1 MKILLSFLIFAGL
14 VQITLAQ
21 PQDNSQWT
29 LEQCITYA
37 QEHNLT
43 LKQQALNVDRAK
55 NQLELK
61 KLDLLPNLNANSSY
75 TTRMGR
81 VRNDFDYEISDITT
95 RFSDVN
101 VSSTTP
107 VFEGFAKRK
116 SIEKGR
122 IDWQAALKDVE
133 KAENDLALNI
143 TALFIQILF
152 DQELLQSAQQ
162 QLEVTNLQMKRT
174 GILVQNDKLPQGSLL
189 EMNSMVARELM
200 NVTSLE
206 NNLTM
211 SLLDLAQALDLEEV
225 IDFNIQ
231 KPDLPEYTAMESL
244 QDDYIYQ
251 IAVNTLPQIA
261 ASEMRLESGQ
271 KDVEIARG
279 YLWPRLSFSAGW
291 GTSVSKFRNE
301 PNFDFTRR
309 FEDNAFRYYG
319 LNLSIPIFNGLTTRK
334 SVTSAKI
341 GSLNARYELEK
352 QKLMLRKEIQQAQAD
367 AVAALRQYRAGA
379 AAVESYQESFSYT
392 EKRFNLGLVNSVDY
406 NVAKT
411 DYSKAE
417 SDFIQ
422 ARYTYFLRKKIL
434 DFYQGKPL
442 VE

>member
-1 MKILLSFLIFAGL
+1 MKILLSFLIFTGL

-43 LKQQALNVDRAK
+43 LKQQELTVDAAK

-61 KLDLLPNLNANSSY
+61 KLDLLPNLNASSSY
-75 TTRMGR
+75 TTRLGR
-81 VRNDFDYEISDITT
+81 VRNDVNYQITDVTT
-95 RFSDVN
+95 RFSDLN

-107 VFEGFAKRK
+107 IFEGFTKRK
-116 SIEKGR
+116 SIEKGK
-122 IDWQAALKDVE
+122 IDWQAALMDVK

-162 QLEVTNLQMKRT
+162 QLEVTNLQMERT
-174 GILVQNDKLPQGSLL
+174 EILVKNDKLPQGSLL

-206 NNLTM
+206 NNLSM
-211 SLLDLAQALDLEEV
+211 SLLELAQALDLNDV
-225 IDFNIQ
+225 ADFNIQ
-231 KPDLPEYTAMESL
+231 KPKLPEFAAMESL
-244 QDDYIYQ
+244 QDEDIYQ
-251 IAVNTLPQIA
+251 VAVNTLPQIA

-291 GTSVSKFRNE
+291 GTSVSKYKNE
-301 PNFDFTRR
+301 PQFDFGKK

-319 LNLSIPIFNGLTTRK
+319 LNLTIPIFNGLATRK
-334 SVTSAKI
+334 SVASAKI
-341 GSLNARYELEK
+341 SSMNAQYELEK
-352 QKLMLRKEIQQAQAD
+352 QKLILRKEIQQAQAD

-379 AAVESYQESFSYT
+379 AAVESYQKSFSYT
-392 EKRFNLGLVNSVDY
+392 EKRFNLGLINSVDY
-406 NVAKT
+406 NVAKA

-422 ARYTYFLRKKIL
+422 ARYTYLLRMKIL
-434 DFYQGKPL
+434 DFYQGKSL

>member
-1 MKILLSFLIFAGL
+1 MKILLSFLIFFGWA
-14 VQITLAQ
+14 QIALAQ

-29 LEQCITYA
+29 LEQCIIYA
-37 QEHNLT
+37 REHNIT
-43 LKQQALNVDRAK
+43 LRQQELNVDAAK

-61 KLDLLPNLNANSSY
+61 KLDLLPNLNASSGY
-75 TTRMGR
+75 TTRLGR
-81 VRNDFDYEISDITT
+81 VRNDVNYQITDVTT
-95 RFSDVN
+95 RFSDLN

-107 VFEGFAKRK
+107 IFEGFTKRK
-116 SIEKGR
+116 SIEKGK
-122 IDWQAALKDVE
+122 IDWQAAIKDVE

-162 QLEVTNLQMKRT
+162 QLEVANLQMERT
-174 GILVQNDKLPQGSLL
+174 EVLVKNDKLPQGSLL

-206 NNLTM
+206 NNLSM
-211 SLLDLAQALDLEEV
+211 SLLELAQALDLEEV
-225 IDFNIQ
+225 GNFNIQ
-231 KPDLPEYTAMESL
+231 KPDLPEFLSLESI
-244 QDDYIYQ
+244 QDEEIYQ
-251 IAVNTLPQIA
+251 MAVNTLPQIA

-301 PNFDFTRR
+301 PDFDFTQK
-309 FEDNAFRYYG
+309 FKDNAFRYYG
-319 LNLSIPIFNGLTTRK
+319 LNLTIPIFNGLATRK
-334 SVTSAKI
+334 SITSAKI
-341 GSLNARYELEK
+341 GSMNAKYELEK
-352 QKLMLRKEIQQAQAD
+352 QKQILRKEIQQAQAD
-367 AVAALRQYRAGA
+367 ALAALRQYRAGD
-379 AAVESYQESFSYT
+379 AAVESYQKSFSYT

-411 DYSKAE
+411 DYTKAE
-417 SDFIQ
+417 SDLIQ
-422 ARYTYFLRKKIL
+422 ARYTYMLRMKIL

-442 VE
+442 ID

>member
-61 KLDLLPNLNANSSY
+61 KLDLLPNLNASSSY

-291 GTSVSKFRNE
+291 GTSVSKYRNE
-301 PNFDFTRR
+301 PGFDFARE
-309 FEDNAFRYYG
+309 FEDNAFQYYG